1 MDRDVPGSV
10 LLKLGALSSVAVAL
24 LFVGC
29 AASRMAGGNMAR
41 LVGSPAPV
49 ASRITHPVRSDARL
63 AALWIGHATVLL
75 QIDDKEILTDP
86 FLTPT
91 VGQLSKRM
99 SEPGIDPANLPRL
112 DAVLVSHMH
121 FDHLSL
127 GSLELIEDKTRL
139 LFVPQGGLVYI
150 PSFRFDARELP
161 TWQSWEKD
169 GLRITAVPAEHVGW
183 RYGVDAAWMKT
194 TFTGYVIE
202 YHGVTVYFSGDTAFD
217 AAKLRATRAR
227 FPHIDLAFLPIAPIH
242 PRDYMGRVHMDPTQA
257 LDAFALLDAKAMIPI
272 HFETLVNGTDEVGE
286 PRDTLAKEVHAR
298 GLDDRV
304 FALHIGEQR
313 VVLAR

>member
-1 MDRDVPGSV
+1 MDRHVSGSV
-10 LLKLGALSSVAVAL
+10 LLSFRALASVAFTL
-24 LFVGC
+24 LLAGC
-29 AASRMAGGNMAR
+29 AAFRMAGGNAER

-49 ASRITHPVRSDARL
+49 ASRITQPVRSDARL

-75 QIDDKEILTDP
+75 QLDDKEILTDP

-91 VGQLSKRM
+91 VGQLSKRL
-99 SEPGIDPANLPRL
+99 SAPGIDPANLPYL

-127 GSLELIEDKTRL
+127 GSLEMVEGKTPR

-150 PSFRFDARELP
+150 PNFAFDTRELP

-169 GLRITAVPAEHVGW
+169 GLRITAVPVDHVGW

-202 YHGVTVYFSGDTAFD
+202 YRGLTVYFSGDTAFD
-217 AAKLRATRAR
+217 AGKFKATHAR

-242 PRDYMGRVHMDPTQA
+242 PRDYMGRVHMDPKEA
-257 LDAFALLDAKAMIPI
+257 LEAFALLGANVMIPI
-272 HFETLVNGTDEVGE
+272 HYETLVNGTDEVGE
-286 PRDTLAKEVHAR
+286 PRATLAREAHTR

>member
-1 MDRDVPGSV
+1 MLRILRSA
-10 LLKLGALSSVAVAL
+10 LLSSL
-24 LFVGC
+24 LVGC
-29 AASRMAGGNMAR
+29 AASRMAGGNASR
-41 LVGSPAPV
+41 LVGSPETV
-49 ASRITHPVRSDARL
+49 ANRITHPVRDDARL
-63 AALWIGHATVLL
+63 AALWIGHATVLIQL
-75 QIDDKEILTDP
+75 DDKEILTDP
-86 FLTPT
+86 FFTQT
-91 VGQLSKRM
+91 VGQLSKRLT
-99 SEPGIDPANLPRL
+99 EPGIDPANLPRL

-127 GSLELIEDKTRL
+127 GSLDLIEAKTPR
-139 LFVPQGGLVYI
+139 LFVPRGGLVYI
-150 PSFRFDARELP
+150 PNFEFETRELP

-169 GLRITAVPAEHVGW
+169 GLRITAVPVDHVGW

-202 YHGVTVYFSGDTAFD
+202 YRGLTVYFSGDTAFD
-217 AAKLRATRAR
+217 AAKFSATRAR

-242 PRDYMGRVHMDPTQA
+242 PRDYMSRFHMDPKEA
-257 LDAFALLDAKAMIPI
+257 LDAFALLGADVMIPI
-272 HFETLVNGTDEVGE
+272 HYETLVNGTDEIGE
-286 PRDTLAKEVHAR
+286 PRSTLAKEAHAR